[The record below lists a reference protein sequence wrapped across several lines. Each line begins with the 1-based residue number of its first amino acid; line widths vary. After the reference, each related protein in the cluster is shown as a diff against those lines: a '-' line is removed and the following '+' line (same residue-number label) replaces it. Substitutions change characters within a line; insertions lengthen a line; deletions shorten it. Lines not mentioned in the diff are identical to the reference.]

1 MNLSICLAGGLLV
14 SVLSLGWAADH
25 YHDKAVEWR
34 TAAHQS
40 KKIVRQQAAT
50 ITDIN
55 QRQQQLA
62 TLDKTHTEALSAAES
77 QNDALRRQLADG
89 TRRVYVR
96 ANCPVSGAGK
106 TTATGSLGD
115 GTAVDLTGNA
125 GSNILDIRAGIIR
138 DREKLKYLQ
147 DYIRQQCLN

>member
-1 MNLSICLAGGLLV
+1 MSKYLIVALV
-14 SVLSLGWAADH
+14 AIVISLDWAADH

-34 TAAHQS
+34 TTAHQS
-40 KKIVRQQAAT
+40 QQLAKQQAAT

-55 QRQQQLA
+55 QRQQLLA
-62 TLDKTHTEALSAAES
+62 ALDKTHTEALSAAES
-77 QNDALRRQLADG
+77 QNDALRRELADG

-96 ANCPVSGAGK
+96 AKCPVSGTGK
-106 TTATGSLGD
+106 TTATGGLGD
-115 GTAVDLTGNA
+115 GTAVELTGNA